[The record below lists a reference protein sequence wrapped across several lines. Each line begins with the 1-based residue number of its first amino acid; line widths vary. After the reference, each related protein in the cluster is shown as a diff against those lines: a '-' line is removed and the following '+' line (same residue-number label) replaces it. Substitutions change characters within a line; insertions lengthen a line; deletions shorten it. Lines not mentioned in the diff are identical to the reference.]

1 MLLFFQDPCLSST
14 SARKI
19 INATFNI
26 NPACNGGL
34 SHQYEEVVRNKAER
48 MHMDAGDCE
57 NCRDVRLLAILLSS
71 LSSLTSGMPPSVYCH
86 FEIGVH
92 YGDRLPPHQ

>member
-1 MLLFFQDPCLSST
+1 
-14 SARKI
+14 
-19 INATFNI
+19 
-26 NPACNGGL
+26 
-34 SHQYEEVVRNKAER
+34 